1 MGVEVLGHI
10 GYAAALSLAAAGSA
24 LGTGIAGM
32 SAVGAWKKCFAQGK
46 DAPFIL
52 VVFVGA
58 PFTQTLYGYLLML
71 RLLDISKGETLGVNY
86 MYLLA
91 AGVFGGMAMGV
102 SAWMQGRAAASAS
115 DALAET
121 GKGFAN
127 YLLVL
132 GIIESVAL
140 FVMIFLYIAIGGLVT
155 AGEK

>member
-10 GYAAALSLAAAGSA
+10 GYAASLSLAAAGSA
-24 LGTGIAGM
+24 AGTGIAGM
-32 SAVGAWKKCFAQGK
+32 AAIGAWKKCFAQNK

-58 PFTQTLYGYLLML
+58 PFTQTLYGYLLMREIL
-71 RLLDISKGETLGVNY
+71 AIAGGETLGVNY

-91 AGVFGGMAMGV
+91 AGVFGGMAMGA
-102 SAWMQGRAAASAS
+102 SAWMQGKAAASAA

-127 YLLVL
+127 YLMVL

-140 FVMIFLYIAIGGLVT
+140 FVMIFLLLTVKGLVT
-155 AGEK
+155 A